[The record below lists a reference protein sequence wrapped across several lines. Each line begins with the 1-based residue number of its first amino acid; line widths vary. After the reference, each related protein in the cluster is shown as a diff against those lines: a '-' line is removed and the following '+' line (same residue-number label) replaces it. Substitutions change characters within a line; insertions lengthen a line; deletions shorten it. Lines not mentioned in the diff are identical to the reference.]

1 MLRSF
6 NLSTIRR
13 LLFIGGLAPLAS
25 AWGVTYPLAK
35 ALAPQLRPMGLTA
48 KAEPGGLEQV
58 KGQIIRILS
67 AMENSAQTGGPDGSA
82 LIGKAFEFQ
91 PNVGT
96 LHKQAMERSLV
107 QMWREAHVLGCF
119 DDKHK
124 YTGLITKFADA
135 GSQAVFEYIV
145 PIEHAPRFSRD
156 ISNVRLVA
164 PSKSRAANA
173 ADAARDLASLPQFRD
188 IEREILNARLS
199 IKEPTNNFGQTREE
213 AARIFKE
220 EMERA
225 GAAGRETPNIK
236 LSGRLAEQPM
246 KRNGYQWIYAAE
258 VVNLSQHPTEVTVQ
272 WWLLGD
278 TELKHLNYLMAEGSE
293 KLQLRSMGTHKA
305 EFKTR
310 AMNHYD
316 GRADDLDGLGPK
328 DRRRGKTEPKYR
340 GAVIRIVHGTDKVIA
355 TWTSDLTMARCLGPE
370 PESEYDLKRLPKL
383 YENKPK

>member
-1 MLRSF
+1 MSRSF
-6 NLSTIRR
+6 SLSTIR
-13 LLFIGGLAPLAS
+13 LLFFFGGLAPVVT

-35 ALAPQLRPMGLTA
+35 ALAPHLRPMGLTA

-58 KGQIIRILS
+58 KGQIIRILN
-67 AMENSAQTGGPDGSA
+67 AMETSAQTGGPDGSA

-96 LHKQAMERSLV
+96 LQGQAMQRSLV
-107 QMWREAHVLGCF
+107 QMWREAHMLGCF
-119 DDKHK
+119 NDKNQ
-124 YTGLITKFADA
+124 YTGMITRFSDA

-145 PIEHAPRFSRD
+145 PLDHAPRFSRD

-164 PSKSRAANA
+164 PSKSRANNA
-173 ADAARDLASLPQFRD
+173 ADAARDLAYLPQFRD
-188 IEREILNARLS
+188 IEREILNAKLS
-199 IKEPTNNFGQTREE
+199 IKPLTNNFGQTKEE
-213 AARIFKE
+213 AAQIFKE

-225 GAAGRETPNIK
+225 GAAGQEAPNLK
-236 LSGRLAEQPM
+236 LSGRHSEQPT
-246 KRNGYQWIYAAE
+246 KRNGYQWIYSIE
-258 VVNLSQHPTEVTVQ
+258 LVNLSQHPTEITAQ

-278 TELKHLNYLMAEGSE
+278 TELKHLNYLMAEGTE

-305 EFKTR
+305 EFKTK
-310 AMNHYD
+310 AKNHYD

-328 DRRRGKTEPKYR
+328 DRLRGKTEPKYR

-355 TWTSDLTMARCLGPE
+355 TWTSDPTMARCLSPE